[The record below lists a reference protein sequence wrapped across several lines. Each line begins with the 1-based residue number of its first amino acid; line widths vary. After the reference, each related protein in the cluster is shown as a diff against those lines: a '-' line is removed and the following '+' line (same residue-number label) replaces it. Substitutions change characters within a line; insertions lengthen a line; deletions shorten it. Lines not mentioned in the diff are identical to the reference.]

1 MFEFTVETVGAW
13 SDAVKRNI
21 FFRHKILILTFER
34 TNGNVYLVPHTEKE
48 KNEQVYRREGKNND
62 KNRKRNPWK
71 LLGWGKS
78 WIMQIH
84 VHGKLAKGGV
94 LARRIVSSKG
104 KGNMGRS
111 RDLMRLDLCSANTT
125 LLKVRTATAEIV
137 TRKK

>member
-71 LLGWGKS
+71 LLG
-78 WIMQIH
+78 
-84 VHGKLAKGGV
+84 
-94 LARRIVSSKG
+94 
-104 KGNMGRS
+104 
-111 RDLMRLDLCSANTT
+111 
-125 LLKVRTATAEIV
+125 
-137 TRKK
+137 